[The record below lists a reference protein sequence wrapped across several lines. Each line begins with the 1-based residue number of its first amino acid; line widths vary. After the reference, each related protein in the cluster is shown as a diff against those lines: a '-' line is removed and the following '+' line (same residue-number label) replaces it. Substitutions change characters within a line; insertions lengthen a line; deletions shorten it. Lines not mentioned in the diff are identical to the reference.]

1 MKASNLKS
9 FALGFGIAISA
20 LGLYALAATL
30 TTFKAGDVVSAQLIN
45 DNFAALNTTK
55 QDRVAGTCA
64 AGSSIRVIAADGT
77 VTCQTDNG
85 GAGSPFQFG
94 ATLNGTDVTK
104 DGLTVA
110 HTASTAQLGREKIGV
125 QGSTTGTGVNS
136 VGVLAV
142 TGSGAI
148 ALRADA
154 FGSGVAGEF
163 NGRVALNGNVEL
175 KGNLSKKFSSSS
187 ATFSQATPI
196 AYGSV
201 NADGSIAGGTPNLT
215 VTRTAQGTYNIV
227 IDGETY
233 AFGTQMVTVTPMAQ
247 RMISVAD
254 GTGGGFKLTTFD
266 AGSNQSDVGFTFMV
280 YKP

>member
-45 DNFAALNTTK
+45 DNFAALNTGK

-64 AGSSIRVIAADGT
+64 EGSSIRVIAADGT

-94 ATLNGTDVTK
+94 ASLNGSDVTK
-104 DGLTVA
+104 KGLTVT
-110 HTASTAQLGREKIGV
+110 HTAADAFQATGKIGV
-125 QGSTTGTGVNS
+125 IGKTTGADSNS
-136 VGVLAV
+136 LGMYAF
-142 TGSGAI
+142 TTNNAAI

-154 FGSGVAGEF
+154 SGVDGVAGEF
-163 NGRVALNGNVEL
+163 NGNIKLNGKLN
-175 KGNLSKKFSSSS
+175 KKFSSTS

-201 NADGSIAGGTPNLT
+201 NSDGSIAGGTPNFT

-227 IDGETY
+227 IQGETY